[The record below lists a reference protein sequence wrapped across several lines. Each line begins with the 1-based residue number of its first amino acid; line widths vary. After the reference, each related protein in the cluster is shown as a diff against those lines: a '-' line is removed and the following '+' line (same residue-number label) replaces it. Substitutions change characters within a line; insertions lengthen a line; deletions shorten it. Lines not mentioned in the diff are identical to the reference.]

1 MPADAITSTVLDSS
15 WSFCFPVLG
24 AGRRRVWKCRERW
37 EVDYYDDG
45 DEGGDFNWIYRAEYC
60 REVVQRHFVLYF
72 RLIDSKLG
80 VLIVVWGEKSRIW
93 SLNLIHCQ
101 WSSSSSHL
109 YLIKWSRMKL
119 IVILFGWGNS
129 SKIFW
134 SASIL
139 AFSLELLNWLKVS
152 KNCRE
157 KEKNEKPYE
166 CKFNM

>member
-1 MPADAITSTVLDSS
+1 MNDAGGRHNVDRARLELIFLLSGIGCRPQEGLKKFREVGS
-15 WSFCFPVLG
+15 WLL
-24 AGRRRVWKCRERW
+24 RW
-37 EVDYYDDG
+37 WRW
-45 DEGGDFNWIYRAEYC
+45 GGDFNWIYRAEYC

-93 SLNLIHCQ
+93 TLNLIHWH

-109 YLIKWSRMKL
+109 YLIKWSKMKL

-129 SKIFW
+129 SKILW

-152 KNCRE
+152 KNC
-157 KEKNEKPYE
+157 K
-166 CKFNM
+166 